1 MVAPYSYQPRAGYF
15 VSRIEWIAIIA
26 CLAICSSVLRYNEN
40 MSTATRRKTSFETD
54 TVDAAL
60 SEVVKL
66 RQRRELLELLS
77 TPGAL
82 ELDDPDVMAG
92 AWR

>member
-1 MVAPYSYQPRAGYF
+1 
-15 VSRIEWIAIIA
+15 
-26 CLAICSSVLRYNEN
+26 
-40 MSTATRRKTSFETD
+40 MSTATRRKTSFEIDPAKVAAAKDVLGTRTLTE

-66 RQRRELLELLS
+66 QQRRNLIGLLS

-82 ELDDPDVMAG
+82 ELDNPDVMSG

>member
-1 MVAPYSYQPRAGYF
+1 M
-15 VSRIEWIAIIA
+15 
-26 CLAICSSVLRYNEN
+26 SSA
-40 MSTATRRKTSFETD
+40 SKRKTSFEIDQAKVEAAREVLGTRTLTD

-66 RQRRELLELLS
+66 RQRKALLELLFR
-77 TPGAL
+77 PGAL
-82 ELDDPDVMAG
+82 DLDDPEVMSG

>member
-1 MVAPYSYQPRAGYF
+1 MD
-15 VSRIEWIAIIA
+15 
-26 CLAICSSVLRYNEN
+26 
-40 MSTATRRKTSFETD
+40 ATSKRKTSFEIDTAKVDAAKEILGTRTLTD

-66 RQRRELLELLS
+66 RQRKTLVELLFR
-77 TPGAL
+77 PGAL
-82 ELDDPDVMAG
+82 ELDDPEVMSR

>member
-1 MVAPYSYQPRAGYF
+1 MAV
-15 VSRIEWIAIIA
+15 
-26 CLAICSSVLRYNEN
+26 
-40 MSTATRRKTSFETD
+40 ATRHKTSFEIDTAKVQAAKEILGTKTLTD

-66 RQRRELLELLS
+66 RQRRELLALLT

-82 ELDDPDVMAG
+82 ELHDVDVMTG
-92 AWR
+92 AWH

>member
-1 MVAPYSYQPRAGYF
+1 MCYRSP
-15 VSRIEWIAIIA
+15 VSTVISRG
-26 CLAICSSVLRYNEN
+26 
-40 MSTATRRKTSFETD
+40 TRHKTSFEVDTAKVAAAKVILGTKTLTD

-60 SEVVKL
+60 SEVVRL
-66 RQRRELLELLS
+66 RQRQALLELLS

-82 ELDDPDVMAG
+82 ELDNPDVMAG

>member
-1 MVAPYSYQPRAGYF
+1 MAIVAILVKMSA
-15 VSRIEWIAIIA
+15 
-26 CLAICSSVLRYNEN
+26 SV
-40 MSTATRRKTSFETD
+40 RRKTSFEIDPAKVAAAKEVLGTRTLTE

-66 RQRRELLELLS
+66 RQRKTLVELLFR
-77 TPGAL
+77 PGAL
-82 ELDDPDVMAG
+82 DLDDPEAMSG

>member
-1 MVAPYSYQPRAGYF
+1 
-15 VSRIEWIAIIA
+15 
-26 CLAICSSVLRYNEN
+26 
-40 MSTATRRKTSFETD
+40 MSAASKRKTSFEIDTAKVDAAKEVLGTKTLTD

-66 RQRRELLELLS
+66 RQRKTLMELLFR
-77 TPGAL
+77 PGAL
-82 ELDDPDVMAG
+82 ELDDPEVMSG

>member
-1 MVAPYSYQPRAGYF
+1 M
-15 VSRIEWIAIIA
+15 
-26 CLAICSSVLRYNEN
+26 SSPVRH
-40 MSTATRRKTSFETD
+40 KTSFEIDTEKVAAAKEILGTKTLTD

-66 RQRRELLELLS
+66 RQRKALVELLFR
-77 TPGAL
+77 PGAL
-82 ELDDPDVMAG
+82 GLDDPEAMSG

>member
-1 MVAPYSYQPRAGYF
+1 MNSASK
-15 VSRIEWIAIIA
+15 
-26 CLAICSSVLRYNEN
+26 
-40 MSTATRRKTSFETD
+40 RKTSFEIDSAKVDAAKEILGTKTLTE

-66 RQRRELLELLS
+66 RQRKTLVELLFR
-77 TPGAL
+77 PGAL
-82 ELDDPDVMAG
+82 ELDDPEAMSG